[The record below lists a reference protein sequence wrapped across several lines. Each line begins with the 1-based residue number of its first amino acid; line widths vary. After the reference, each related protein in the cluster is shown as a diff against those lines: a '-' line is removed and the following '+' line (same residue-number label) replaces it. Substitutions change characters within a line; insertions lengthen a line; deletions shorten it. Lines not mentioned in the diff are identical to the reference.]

1 MDLGIVNTTLQSVA
15 KLINEVKTNVANYY
29 TNRSLSDI
37 TKLTRV
43 EPLAIVSKDC
53 VNLEYMPYVMN
64 SLLSMFAGHY
74 LRAVDMLTKV
84 NDVEVIKV
92 LDRLNPDRDETGF
105 LLSEQVSRE
114 AVGAFSMEACKHS
127 LLVNKMEMNGR
138 NVIEGLSFEDDNS
151 KLLNESVNL
160 SVGKQFMVDIT
171 FNKER
176 DGIKDDKVT
185 SVKIPVNIRLLASVI
200 PDNSILK
207 LLTYKTDDESLVE
220 RFHSWRAGRIS
231 FIRDLIFCQDLIDEV
246 KRANIGD
253 ETGTMAEVIRRVNNA
268 KKYGL
273 LTKNPSLVS
282 ASNLY
287 VISEEVARNI
297 ETKLGGKLSNAKVRE
312 RAFENTYAMIIAV
325 IERDWKRVTFYTRGV
340 SAGTDVSIDEIKM
353 SSKGKGP
360 DIADIMRAMNMGIA
374 PSF

>member
-1 MDLGIVNTTLQSVA
+1 MDLGIINTTLQSVA
-15 KLINEVKTNVANYY
+15 KVVNEIKTNVANYY

-114 AVGAFSMEACKHS
+114 SAGSFSMESCRHS
-127 LLVNKMEMNGR
+127 LTVNSLTMNGQP
-138 NVIEGLSFEDDNS
+138 IITGLAMEDDNS
-151 KLLNESVNL
+151 KLLNETVNL
-160 SVGKQFMVDIT
+160 SVGKQFLVDIT

-176 DGIKDDKVT
+176 DGIKDEKVS

-200 PDNSILK
+200 PDNSIMK
-207 LLTYKTDDESLVE
+207 LLTYKTDDESVVE

-231 FIRDLIFCQDLIDEV
+231 FIRDLIFCQDLIDEY
-246 KRANIGD
+246 KRATIGD
-253 ETGTMAEVIRRVNNA
+253 ETNTLQEIVRRVNNA

-282 ASNLY
+282 ASNLF

-297 ETKLGGKLSNAKVRE
+297 ESKLGGKLSNSKVRE
-312 RAFENTYAMIIAV
+312 KAFENTYAMIIAV
-325 IERDWKRVTFYTRGV
+325 VEREWKRVTFYTRGV

-360 DIADIMRAMNMGIA
+360 DIVDMMRAMQMGIS
-374 PSF
+374 PNF